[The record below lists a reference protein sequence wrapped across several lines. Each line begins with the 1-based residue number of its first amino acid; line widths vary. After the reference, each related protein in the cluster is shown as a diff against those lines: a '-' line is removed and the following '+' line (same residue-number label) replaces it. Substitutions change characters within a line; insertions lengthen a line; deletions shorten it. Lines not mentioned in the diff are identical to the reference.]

1 PGPRLAFGS
10 VVESWQVKALM
21 LLRRQGDGL
30 DPLGSELQG
39 GCVETPLLPPP
50 PRRSPALLLGLGE
63 PVLPLHGAD
72 VGGRLPVEGIARE
85 EAEDLR
91 RAGEQ
96 TQLGVD
102 DPWVLAPLAERGEPE
117 VPFEPRLV
125 WRVDAG
131 RLHRILRLV
140 AERVRRPVRAV
151 AGALELELEAVVR
164 HHREETIAVR
174 DAQGLQR
181 DGRPEQRP
189 PPAARASGQEQEGGE
204 GDPTEQD

>member
-39 GCVETPLLPPP
+39 GCVETALLPPP
-50 PRRSPALLLGLGE
+50 PRRSPALLLGRGE
-63 PVLPLHGAD
+63 PVRPLHDGD
-72 VGGRLPVEGIARE
+72 LGGRLPVEWIARE
-85 EAEDLR
+85 EAQNLR

-102 DPWVLAPLAERGEPE
+102 DPRVLAPLAERGEPE

-131 RLHRILRLV
+131 RLHRILWLV

-151 AGALELELEAVVR
+151 AGTLA
-164 HHREETIAVR
+164 
-174 DAQGLQR
+174 
-181 DGRPEQRP
+181 PERA
-189 PPAARASGQEQEGGE
+189 AARRPHGAGRIGAPDTHHLRAECPQR
-204 GDPTEQD
+204 